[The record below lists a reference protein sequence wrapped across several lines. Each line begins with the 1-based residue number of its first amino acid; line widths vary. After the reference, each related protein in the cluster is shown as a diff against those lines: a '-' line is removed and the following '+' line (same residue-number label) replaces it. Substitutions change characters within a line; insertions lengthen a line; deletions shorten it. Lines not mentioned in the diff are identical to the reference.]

1 MIVNIVS
8 TVVVV
13 ISATVAHTVDIAAD
27 AGNKLLLF
35 LMVAIPYTLRI
46 LSTLFTL
53 VRGTGNQ
60 LARHGR
66 LRLREVL
73 VPPRILE
80 AYKAIRKGS
89 Q

>member
-13 ISATVAHTVDIAAD
+13 ISATAVHTADIAAD

-35 LMVAIPYTLRI
+35 LTVAILGTPPTL
-46 LSTLFTL
+46 L
-53 VRGTGNQ
+53 RGTGSQ
-60 LARHGR
+60 LPQPGR

-80 AYKAIRKGS
+80 AYKVILKGTL
-89 Q
+89 